1 MRFDFTMASLAPYD
15 MTTSASVP
23 MCVGRYASHWRMYD
37 AESKSLFGPHVWCS
51 VIVDQSLSTEP
62 CAAAEPSATMAGNS
76 GVDVGLST
84 EDLFAFVK
92 TLEMTAAKKPG
103 PLAVPTNTPLG
114 QSTAFPLL

>member
-1 MRFDFTMASLAPYD
+1 
-15 MTTSASVP
+15 
-23 MCVGRYASHWRMYD
+23 
-37 AESKSLFGPHVWCS
+37 
-51 VIVDQSLSTEP
+51 VIVVQSLSSP
-62 CAAAEPSATMAGNS
+62 PVAESSTMVHGNS

-114 QSTAFPLL
+114 

>member
-1 MRFDFTMASLAPYD
+1 
-15 MTTSASVP
+15 V
-23 MCVGRYASHWRMYD
+23 V
-37 AESKSLFGPHVWCS
+37 
-51 VIVDQSLSTEP
+51 QSLNS
-62 CAAAEPSATMAGNS
+62 AEPSAALPGNS

-114 QSTAFPLL
+114 YIPSIVALFLRSLTNPISLLIL

>member
-1 MRFDFTMASLAPYD
+1 MAL
-15 MTTSASVP
+15 
-23 MCVGRYASHWRMYD
+23 
-37 AESKSLFGPHVWCS
+37 WCS
-51 VIVDQSLSTEP
+51 VTVVQSLNSSAPNAATEP
-62 CAAAEPSATMAGNS
+62 TTAAGNS

-114 QSTAFPLL
+114 QLVSAAFAF

>member
-1 MRFDFTMASLAPYD
+1 MWCA
-15 MTTSASVP
+15 
-23 MCVGRYASHWRMYD
+23 GRYTSHWRLYD
-37 AESKSLFGPHVWCS
+37 TESKSLFGPALCCS
-51 VIVDQSLSTEP
+51 VTVVQSLSSAP
-62 CAAAEPSATMAGNS
+62 DVSAEPLSAAGNS

-114 QSTAFPLL
+114 

>member
-1 MRFDFTMASLAPYD
+1 LSSAPD
-15 MTTSASVP
+15 
-23 MCVGRYASHWRMYD
+23 VG
-37 AESKSLFGPHVWCS
+37 
-51 VIVDQSLSTEP
+51 
-62 CAAAEPSATMAGNS
+62 AEPLSAAGNS

-114 QSTAFPLL
+114 

>member
-1 MRFDFTMASLAPYD
+1 MSQWLMYDVEMKRWFGPVIFCSVVVVQSQTSSSLAPP
-15 MTTSASVP
+15 TAELLNAVVP
-23 MCVGRYASHWRMYD
+23 PG
-37 AESKSLFGPHVWCS
+37 G
-51 VIVDQSLSTEP
+51 Q
-62 CAAAEPSATMAGNS
+62 S

-114 QSTAFPLL
+114 

>member
-1 MRFDFTMASLAPYD
+1 MTLRLSRCVCD
-15 MTTSASVP
+15 MMDT
-23 MCVGRYASHWRMYD
+23 GRYTSHWRLYD
-37 AESKSLFGPHVWCS
+37 SETKSLFGPGIWCS
-51 VIVDQSLSTEP
+51 VIVVQSLSP
-62 CAAAEPSATMAGNS
+62 APVAEPSTTIPGNS

-114 QSTAFPLL
+114 